1 MDTRSRYE
9 DLREAIETT
18 VENRLVELRTAEHA
32 TVVSWDP
39 VKQTMVAQP
48 TNKALIRKPDGT
60 KEWVQMPQIPDVK
73 IHYPSGNGITVTHPL
88 KEGDEVLLI
97 MASRSP
103 DVWQQSGGDQQ
114 IIDTRLHDLSNAFC
128 IPGFKSDAK
137 ALENVSPDS
146 TQIRSDDGQTVIDI
160 KGGSVALKAQNTE
173 VQVTNDAATM
183 KKGDMKIIVSSSR
196 VDLGGTGGQA
206 VMTEGGPSTKVFAVI

>member
-1 MDTRSRYE
+1 MDYRARYE
-9 DLREAIETT
+9 DFREAIETV
-18 VENRLVELRTAEHA
+18 VEGRQVEMRTAEHA

-39 VKQTMVAQP
+39 DKQTMVAQP

-60 KEWVQMPQIPDVK
+60 KEWVQMPQIPDIKV
-73 IHYPSGNGITVTHPL
+73 HYPSGNGITITYPL

-128 IPGFKSDAK
+128 IPGFRSDPK
-137 ALENVSPDS
+137 ALENVSSDS

-160 KGGSVALKAQNTE
+160 KDGAVTLKAQDTE
-173 VQVTNDAATM
+173 VQAMNDKAIM
-183 KKGDMKIIVSSSR
+183 KKGDLLVQVTSSR

-206 VMTEGGPSTKVFAVI
+206 VVTQGGPSSKVFAVI